1 MSDKKYVSTRGK
13 QRPIDFYDAIL
24 QGIASDGGLLVP
36 NFTLEQKD
44 LKALQH
50 LSYVDM
56 ATEIITSFVGNNAKD
71 ELREL
76 CQKAY

>member
-36 NFTLEQKD
+36 DFTLEQK
-44 LKALQH
+44 
-50 LSYVDM
+50 
-56 ATEIITSFVGNNAKD
+56 I
-71 ELREL
+71 
-76 CQKAY
+76 

>member
-36 NFTLEQKD
+36 DFLLSKRQILLEFLFQVKHELFLLLILRQHSHND
-44 LKALQH
+44 LSL
-50 LSYVDM
+50 L
-56 ATEIITSFVGNNAKD
+56 
-71 ELREL
+71 L
-76 CQKAY
+76 